1 MIPNA
6 AAYSINANS
15 ETNGAPAPATGSA
28 LSANNPTHSAGS
40 ASFSSAHSIVSSAF
54 STSAREISA
63 AFARNPS
70 STSAVLL
77 VVSDCGGGHGT
88 IQAPATD
95 THGPESELSTG
106 LPVTVR

>member
-15 ETNGAPAPATGSA
+15 ETSGAPGPATGNA

-40 ASFSSAHSIVSSAF
+40 ASFSSAHAMVSSAF

-70 STSAVLL
+70 STAAVLL
-77 VVSDCGGGHGT
+77 VVSDRVLVMDQSKHRPPT
-88 IQAPATD
+88 
-95 THGPESELSTG
+95 
-106 LPVTVR
+106 